1 MSRVLRRWTD
11 GVWRLFKRR
20 SSKARRPGDG
30 PRRFFRP
37 ISAEDLDSAIRAL
50 TDFALADRMLIA
62 DQRDP
67 KRLVPALVL
76 PRLTRNAAANYASG
90 KDEAE
95 LIKAMLSVYPE
106 KSRRRAIATRALAR
120 LVRLGADPRHCP
132 SRWRGKRG
140 EPVAW
145 QNSALSSIRAQG
157 S

>member
-37 ISAEDLDSAIRAL
+37 ISAEDLDGAIRAL

-95 LIKAMLSVYPE
+95 LIKAMLSVYPRDLDAE
-106 KSRRRAIATRALAR
+106 QSPRARWLDS
-120 LVRLGADPRHCP
+120 VRLGADPRHCP